1 MSNAVGRD
9 WYHKQNETFMILL
22 HDAKGVGCEEIKT
35 AD

>member
-1 MSNAVGRD
+1 MSNAVGSD

-22 HDAKGVGCEEIKT
+22 HDARMACDEIKT